1 MATFG
6 NYVQSVTQD
15 RIVPNVV
22 DGILAGNVLTFRL
35 LSNGKRWRG
44 EALKRPMM
52 YQKNSSGGSYSG
64 FDTLS
69 TAQVN
74 TRVIM
79 SFDPRQHYQS
89 VVLSNLDLAV
99 NATQEKVI
107 DLLAVEMDTAKLSMA
122 DDIGSSFYSDGTGN
136 SNKQFLGLEAHVDD
150 GTNVA
155 TYATLTRSS
164 YSTAL
169 NSSVTTSVGAL
180 TVAQMATAFDAA
192 KVGSDSPTLIVTT
205 PAVWTYYE
213 ALLQPT
219 VRADYSAQGFPQ
231 VTKSSVASSKAAL
244 KGEIGFDSLMYRGCP
259 VVADEK
265 CTSGV
270 MYFLNEKHLAWYG
283 LKHPQHGE
291 VTAKVKNVETGAIED
306 STPAVGLAWSGLK
319 EPVNQDAE
327 IGQFFLYGNLV
338 CWSPRR
344 QAKLSGITS

>member
-1 MATFG
+1 MATFDD
-6 NYVQSVTQD
+6 YVQSVTQD
-15 RIVPNVV
+15 RIVPSVI
-22 DGILAGNVLTFRL
+22 DGVLSGNVLTFRL
-35 LSNGKRWRG
+35 LANGKRWRG

-52 YQKNSSGGSYSG
+52 YQKNTSGGAYSG

-74 TRVIM
+74 TRVMM

-99 NATQEKVI
+99 NGTQEKVI

-122 DDIGSSFYSDGTGN
+122 DDLGDAFYSDGSGT

-155 TYATLTRSS
+155 TYATLTRST
-164 YSTAL
+164 YDGLDA
-169 NSSVTTSVGAL
+169 SVTTGVGAL
-180 TVAQMATAFDAA
+180 TLSQMATAYDAA
-192 KVGSDSPTLIVTT
+192 KVGSDAPTLMVTT

-219 VRADYSAQGFPQ
+219 IRANYNAQGFPQ
-231 VTKSSVASSKAAL
+231 VTKSSVASSKGAL
-244 KGEIGFDSLMYRGCP
+244 KGEIGFDSLMYRGTP
-259 VVADEK
+259 IVSDEK
-265 CTSGV
+265 CTSGA
-270 MYFLNEKHLAWYG
+270 MYMLNEKHLSWYG

-291 VTAKVKNVETGAIED
+291 VTAKVKNIETGAIEE
-306 STPAVGLAWSGLK
+306 STPATGFSWSGLK

-327 IGQFFLYGNLV
+327 IGQLFLYGNLV

-344 QAKLSGITS
+344 QSKLTGITS